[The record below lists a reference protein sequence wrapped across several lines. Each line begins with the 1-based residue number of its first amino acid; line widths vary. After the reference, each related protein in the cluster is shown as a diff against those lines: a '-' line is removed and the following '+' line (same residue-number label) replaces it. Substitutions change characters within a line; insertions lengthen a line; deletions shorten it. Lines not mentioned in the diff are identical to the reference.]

1 MEFKN
6 KDKNQ
11 KKKSI
16 KEQFQLIFKGYKV
29 IKDEYTTP
37 VFLPQIL
44 ASIFNA
50 LTPFVNFYFS
60 SLILNEL
67 IGSRNKERLIELVL
81 LTIGINFIVLILKA
95 LLNRWNEYCVN
106 LEYYILWNIY
116 SKKMYSMDYVDI
128 EDPKVQQEIEEILLH
143 HTGMGFGLSTLL
155 DTFEKL
161 VQSIIKVLLAI
172 AIVISMFQSKVP
184 DDSPYIYLDSTVVV
198 LSFVTLL
205 CISIFLTPYLEIIG
219 GKIFEKAAVV
229 NNKGNRLFRFH
240 INSVAYD
247 NDKGKDIRIYNQQ
260 NLFNVRNFINAE
272 WLKYSSYNAK
282 WCSLA
287 NIVTNLV
294 SGFVYLYVALKAYA
308 GAYDVG
314 SIVLYVG
321 ATTQLVGGCTELM
334 SNVGKLISNNPFL
347 EKVINFLEIP
357 NKKYQ
362 GTLSVEKR
370 EDNEYE
376 LEFRNVSFRYPNTE
390 EYALKN
396 INMKLHIGQKV
407 AIVGMN
413 GSGKSTMIKLLCR
426 LYDVEEGIIT
436 LNGIDIKKYDYK
448 EYMQIFA
455 MVFQD
460 FSLLPFTIGQNV
472 ATGVEYDEKRVL
484 ESMEKAG
491 FGSKLET
498 LPKGL
503 NTYNSVIFEEE
514 GVEMSGGEAQKLA
527 LARALYKNAP
537 FIVLDEPTAALDPV
551 AEYEMYARFNEVVED
566 KSTIYISHRLSSCR
580 FCDDI
585 IVFDSGELIQR
596 GRHEELILQE
606 SGKYLELWNAQAQY
620 YQ

>member
-1 MEFKN
+1 MEN
-6 KDKNQ
+6 NNQ
-11 KKKSI
+11 ENLKKKSI
-16 KEQFQLIFKGYKV
+16 KEQLKLIIEGYKI

-44 ASIFNA
+44 ASVFNA

-67 IGSRNKERLIELVL
+67 LSNRSKDRLIELVL
-81 LTIGINFIVLILKA
+81 ITISVNFLILILKA
-95 LLNRWNEYCVN
+95 ILNRWNEYCVG
-106 LEYYILWNIY
+106 LEYYILRNIY

-128 EDPKVQQEIEEILLH
+128 ENPKVIQDIEDILLH
-143 HTGMGFGLSTLL
+143 HTGMGFGLRILL
-155 DTFEKL
+155 STFEKL
-161 VQSIIKVLLAI
+161 VQSLIKILLAV
-172 AIVISMFQSKVP
+172 AIVISLFQTEVP
-184 DDSPYIYLDSTVVV
+184 ASSPYIFLDSYILVFT
-198 LSFVTLL
+198 FVMFLG
-205 CISIFLTPYLEIIG
+205 ISIFLTPYLEIIG

-229 NNKGNRLFRFH
+229 NNKGNRLFMFH
-240 INSVAYD
+240 TNSVMFN

-260 NLFNVRNFINAE
+260 NLFNTQGFINQE

-287 NIVTNLV
+287 NIITNLV

-308 GAYDVG
+308 GAFDVG

-321 ATTQLVGGCTELM
+321 AITQLVGGFTEFMGNL
-334 SNVGKLISNNPFL
+334 GKLINNNPFL
-347 EKVINFLEIP
+347 EKVIDFLNIP

-376 LEFRNVSFRYPNTE
+376 IEFKNVSFKYPNTE

-426 LYDVEEGIIT
+426 LYDVEEGVIT
-436 LNGIDIKKYDYK
+436 LNGIDIRKYDYN
-448 EYMQIFA
+448 EYMEIFA
-455 MVFQD
+455 VVFQD
-460 FSLLPFTIGQNV
+460 FSLLPFTLGQNI
-472 ATGVEYDEKRVL
+472 ATSVDYYDKFVL
-484 ESMEKAG
+484 ETIEKAG
-491 FGSKLET
+491 FSSRLGT

-503 NTYNSVIFEEE
+503 DTYNSVAFEES
-514 GVEMSGGEAQKLA
+514 GVELSGGEAQKIV

-537 FIVLDEPTAALDPV
+537 FIVLDEPTAALDPI
-551 AEYEMYARFNEVVED
+551 AEYEMYSRFNEVVED
-566 KSTIYISHRLSSCR
+566 KTTIYISHRLSSCR

-585 IVFDSGELIQR
+585 IVFDNGELIQR
-596 GRHEELILQE
+596 GGHEELILE
-606 SGKYLELWNAQAQY
+606 EEGKYSELWKAQAQY